1 MHIAQTD
8 NAAVRRRFGIESS
21 YRIAETARAMTSSRE
36 TAARLLNM
44 FVAVLIEN
52 EWVIAK
58 MLYASNR
65 HRGSPAV
72 FDELIRFRHLLLM
85 IVCSIN
91 KIYGES
97 QIVENRG
104 PPPSEISILPGVPG

>member
-1 MHIAQTD
+1 MQLY
-8 NAAVRRRFGIESS
+8 RRRFGIETS
-21 YRIAETARAMTSSRE
+21 YRIAEMARPRTSSRE
-36 TAARLLNM
+36 TALRLLNM

-58 MLYASNR
+58 LLYASNR
-65 HRGSPAV
+65 HRGTPVV
-72 FDELIRFRHLLLM
+72 FDELIRFRQLLLM

-97 QIVENRG
+97 QILENRG
-104 PPPSEISILPGVPG
+104 PPPTEALRLLEVLR

>member
-1 MHIAQTD
+1 M
-8 NAAVRRRFGIESS
+8 IEGYNLSHV
-21 YRIAETARAMTSSRE
+21 
-36 TAARLLNM
+36 RLLNM

-52 EWVIAK
+52 EWGIAK

-72 FDELIRFRHLLLM
+72 LDELIRFRHLLLM

>member
-1 MHIAQTD
+1 MQLY
-8 NAAVRRRFGIESS
+8 RRRFGIETSC
-21 YRIAETARAMTSSRE
+21 RIAEMAGTRTSSKG
-36 TAARLLNM
+36 TAVRLLNM

-65 HRGSPAV
+65 HRGSPVV
-72 FDELIRFRHLLLM
+72 FDEIIRFRQLMLM

-97 QIVENRG
+97 HMLENRG
-104 PPPSEISILPGVPG
+104 PPPTEALRLLEVLR